1 MTDLVV
7 GADVGGTSSRVAVAD
22 LDGRVVGWGTGGPGN
37 PHSVGVEGS
46 AREIRG
52 VMDRVLGPLDGQVVR
67 VVIGLAGGSRAAA
80 DSGFLRAAVSA
91 RVDAP
96 AVLVSDLTVA
106 FASATPA
113 DRGLVLVAGTGSVA
127 GEVVDGQLVTQR
139 DGWGWLLGD
148 EGSGFWIGRA
158 AVRVTLASLQQG
170 RPLGP
175 LQQAV
180 LESSA
185 AGDYLGLVQA
195 SYFAPPTWLASFAP
209 LVSRHAAA
217 DPVAAQIAGQA
228 ADLLHDLLDSLGP
241 RPGHPIVLSGS
252 VLTTPGPVSDTLRRR
267 LAHLPDQTVLTSTSS
282 VVGAL
287 WIALHDLGR
296 DGPTVHQSLVDTAT
310 RWM

>member
-7 GADVGGTSSRVAVAD
+7 GADVGGTSSRVAVAA
-22 LDGRVVGWGTGGPGN
+22 LDGRVLAWGTGGPGN

-46 AREIRG
+46 AREIRA
-52 VMDRVLGPLDGQVVR
+52 VMDRVLGAIDGQVVR

-80 DSGFLRAAVSA
+80 YPGFLRAAVPA

-96 AVLVSDLTVA
+96 AALVSDLSVA
-106 FASATPA
+106 FASATSA

-127 GEVVDGQLVTQR
+127 GDIVDGQLVAQR

-148 EGSGFWIGRA
+148 QGSGFWIGRA
-158 AVRVTLASLQQG
+158 AVRATLESLQLE

-175 LQQAV
+175 LERAV

-185 AGDYLGLVQA
+185 AGDYLGLVRA
-195 SYFAPPTWLASFAP
+195 SYAAAPTWLASFAP

-228 ADLLHDLLDSLGP
+228 AGLLHDLLDSLGP
-241 RPGHPIVLSGS
+241 RPGLPIVLSGS
-252 VLTTPGPVSDTLRRR
+252 VLTTPGPVSDALRRR
-267 LAHLPDQTVLTSTSS
+267 LAQRQDQAVLTSTSS

-296 DGPTVHQSLVDTAT
+296 DRPSAHDTLVHSAT

>member
-7 GADVGGTSSRVAVAD
+7 GADVGGTSSRIAVAD
-22 LDGRVVGWGTGGPGN
+22 LDGRVVAWGTGGPGN

-46 AREIRG
+46 AREIRR

-80 DSGFLRAAVSA
+80 DAGFLRAAVSA

-96 AVLVSDLTVA
+96 AALVSDLTVA

-127 GEVVDGQLVTQR
+127 GEVVDDQLVAQR
-139 DGWGWLLGD
+139 DGFGWLLGD
-148 EGSGFWIGRA
+148 QGSGFWIGRA
-158 AVRVTLASLQQG
+158 AVRATLESLQRG

-175 LQQAV
+175 LEQAV

-185 AGDYLGLVQA
+185 ADDYLGLLRV
-195 SYFAPPTWLASFAP
+195 SYAAVPTWLASFAP

-241 RPGHPIVLSGS
+241 RPGQPVVLSGS
-252 VLTTPGPVSDTLRRR
+252 VLTTPGPVSDALRRR
-267 LAHLPDQTVLTSTSS
+267 LAQRPDQTVLTSTSS

-287 WIALHDLGR
+287 WIGLRDLRR
-296 DGPTVHQSLVDTAT
+296 DRSAAHQRLVDTAT

>member
-22 LDGRVVGWGTGGPGN
+22 LDGRVLAWGTGGPGN

-46 AREIRG
+46 AREIRA
-52 VMDRVLGPLDGQVVR
+52 VMDRVLGPLDGRVVR

-80 DSGFLRAAVSA
+80 DPGFLRAAVTA
-91 RVDAP
+91 QVDAP
-96 AVLVSDLTVA
+96 AALVSDLSVA

-127 GEVVDGQLVTQR
+127 GEVVEGRLVAQR

-148 EGSGFWIGRA
+148 QGSGFWIGRA
-158 AVRVTLASLQQG
+158 AVRATLESLQRG

-175 LQQAV
+175 LEQAV
-180 LESSA
+180 LEFSA
-185 AGDYLGLVQA
+185 AGDYLDLVGA
-195 SYFAPPTWLASFAP
+195 SYAAAPTWLASFAP
-209 LVSRHAAA
+209 LVSRHAAN
-217 DPVAAQIAGQA
+217 DPVAVQIAEQA
-228 ADLLHDLLDSLGP
+228 AGLLHDLLDSLGP
-241 RPGHPIVLSGS
+241 RPGQPIVLSGS
-252 VLTTPGPVSDTLRRR
+252 VLTTPGPVSGALRRR
-267 LAHLPDQTVLTSTSS
+267 LAQRQDQAVLTSTSS

-296 DGPTVHQSLVDTAT
+296 DRPSAHDTLVHSAT
-310 RWM
+310 RRM